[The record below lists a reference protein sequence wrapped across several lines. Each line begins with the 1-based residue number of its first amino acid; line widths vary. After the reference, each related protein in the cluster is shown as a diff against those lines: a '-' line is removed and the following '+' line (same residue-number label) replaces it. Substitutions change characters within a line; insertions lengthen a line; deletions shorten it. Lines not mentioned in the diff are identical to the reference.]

1 MSKLI
6 RRVAIVGGTHGNE
19 WTGVY
24 LVKKLQQFPA
34 LTTRSSFETITLLAN
49 PKAIELNRRYIDQ
62 DLNRSFASEDLL
74 NPKLINY
81 ENQRARDIVAQ
92 LGSRDQ
98 PQVDVIID
106 LHSTT
111 SNMGLTILPSTPDPF
126 NLRLSAYLS
135 QIYPDVRV
143 ALGMNCTQDAPLLRS
158 LSPLG
163 FTIEVGAVAQ
173 SVLNADLFL
182 KTEQLIYA
190 VLDYIEA
197 LNQGKP
203 LDVPPRLTLYQAI
216 EAIDYPRD
224 AIGNLQAF
232 IHPDRQFK
240 DYEPLQP
247 DEPIFLTFAGE
258 SICYQG
264 NSTVFPIFINE
275 AAYYEKQIAMILTE
289 KREIELDKEY

>member
-24 LVKKLQQFPA
+24 LVKKFQQFPA

-49 PKAIELNRRYIDQ
+49 PKAIALNRRYIDQ

-135 QIYPDVRV
+135 QIHPDVRV

-173 SVLNADLFL
+173 GILNADLFL

-203 LDVPPRLTLYQAI
+203 PDVPSRLALYQAI

-258 SICYQG
+258 SIRYQG

>member
-24 LVKKLQQFPA
+24 LVKKFQQFPA

-224 AIGNLQAF
+224 EIGNLQAF

-258 SICYQG
+258 SIRYQG